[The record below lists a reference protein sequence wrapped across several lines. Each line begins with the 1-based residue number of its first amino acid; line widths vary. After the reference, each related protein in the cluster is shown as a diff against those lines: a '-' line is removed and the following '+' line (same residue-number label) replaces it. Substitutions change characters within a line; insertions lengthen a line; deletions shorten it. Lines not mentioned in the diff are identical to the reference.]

1 MKACFQGTYIVLS
14 PFETINEQFLEKE
27 CLQNKRELC
36 FFNIKASS

>member
-1 MKACFQGTYIVLS
+1 MKRAFKELTLS
-14 PFETINEQFLEKE
+14 PLSFETINEQFLEKE